1 MRALHRN
8 KRTIHYALYV
18 DDAPILDE
26 YGNETG
32 ESAPVYGEIQ
42 TLRCNVSAASGE
54 EVVQAFGS
62 FTNYE
67 RAICVADNSCPLAEQ
82 AVVWFGVDT
91 DKPYNYTVTRKADSK
106 NGILYAL
113 REVKVRA

>member
-8 KRTIHYALYV
+8 KRTIHYALYI

-32 ESAPVYGEIQ
+32 ESTPIYGDIQ
-42 TLRCNVSAASGE
+42 ELRCNVSAASGE

-62 FTNYE
+62 FSNYS
-67 RAICVADNSCPLAEQ
+67 RVISVADITCPLAEQ
-82 AVVWFGVDT
+82 AIVWFGVPT
-91 DKPYNYTVTRKADSK
+91 SEPYNYTVTLRADSK
-106 NGILYAL
+106 NSILYAL
-113 REVKVRA
+113 REVKVRV

>member
-8 KRTIHYALYV
+8 KRNIHYALYV
-18 DDAPILDE
+18 GNAPILDE

-32 ESAPVYGEIQ
+32 ESAPIYGEIQ

-54 EVVQAFGS
+54 EIVQVFGS

-67 RAICVADNSCPLAEQ
+67 RAICVADNACPLAEQ
-82 AVVWFGVDT
+82 AVVWFGVST
-91 DKPYNYTVTRKADSK
+91 DQPYNYTVTLKADSK

>member
-8 KRTIHYALYV
+8 KRAIHYALYV
-18 DDAPILDE
+18 GDAPILDE

-32 ESAPVYGEIQ
+32 ESAPIYGEIQ

-54 EVVQAFGS
+54 EIVQAFGS

-67 RAICVADNSCPLAEQ
+67 RAICVADITCPLAEQ
-82 AVVWFGVDT
+82 AVVWFGVGT
-91 DKPYNYTVTRKADSK
+91 DKPYNYTVTLRADSK
-106 NGILYAL
+106 NSILYAL

>member
-1 MRALHRN
+1 M
-8 KRTIHYALYV
+8 
-18 DDAPILDE
+18 
-26 YGNETG
+26 
-32 ESAPVYGEIQ
+32 
-42 TLRCNVSAASGE
+42 
-54 EVVQAFGS
+54 
-62 FTNYE
+62 
-67 RAICVADNSCPLAEQ
+67 ADNTCPLAEQ